1 MNKVDILYLCHG
13 RLEFTKATLPTLL
26 QNTDWSRVNEFVVY
40 NDAAP
45 DHPLTYE
52 YLHGTVADVYEGMT
66 VRDTNIGSPVGVM
79 NHYLARSQK
88 ARIFAKIDNDI
99 VVPPGWLETM
109 LSVMESDP
117 DLMLLGMEPGM
128 SGLQPIGENDP
139 AAECVYSYLP
149 ATHIGGVGLMRRQAF
164 DSHPPLIPDGR
175 FGFTEWQHTYEPVRG
190 WIQPDLRCFPLDMIP
205 VEPWKS
211 ITDAYKKVPGG
222 RLQRDWATY
231 DEKMSW
237 YWSWWTDARGSE

>member
-1 MNKVDILYLCHG
+1 MNKVDILYPCHG
-13 RLEFTKATLPTLL
+13 RLEFTKATLPALL

-45 DHPLTYE
+45 DHPLTFQF
-52 YLHGTVADVYEGMT
+52 LHESAPDVYEGMT

-79 NHYLARSQK
+79 NHFLARSK

-99 VVPPGWLETM
+99 VVPPGWLENM
-109 LSVMESDP
+109 LSVMEADP

-128 SGLQPIGENDP
+128 SAQPASPENDQS
-139 AAECVYSYLP
+139 CWTWTP

-164 DSHPPLIPDGR
+164 DGHPPLVPDGR

-190 WIQPDLRCFPLDMIP
+190 WIEPDLRCFPLDMIP
-205 VEPWKS
+205 VEPWTT
-211 ITDAYKKVPGG
+211 ITEAYKKVPGG
-222 RLQRDWATY
+222 RLQRDWSTY
-231 DEKMSW
+231 DPAMSY
-237 YWSWWTDARGSE
+237 YWDWFVG